1 MTAVLVVLVLLGAW
15 EGYTELSSIDEFILP
30 APSDVARSLYEDRS
44 LLLDNFW
51 VTAQEIGLGLLA
63 ALAAGL
69 LFATA
74 MHFFRP
80 VRRALYPLLIGSQTI
95 PIPLLAPLFVAW
107 WGFNLGPKLA
117 IVAIICFFPM
127 VVPTLDALD
136 RVDADRSRVMRSY
149 GASRWRTF
157 RLVEAPAA
165 LPGLLTGA
173 KLSVAVA
180 TIAAVLAE
188 AAGSEKGL
196 GNLMYKAIPQFETA
210 RSFAA
215 VVVLSAFSVA
225 LFGTLELAERRLL
238 PWSRAHAQGSG
249 R

>member
-1 MTAVLVVLVLLGAW
+1 MIPLLVLIGLLGIWQAYC
-15 EGYTELSSIDEFILP
+15 EIDSVDEFILP
-30 APSDVARSLYEDRS
+30 SPSDVATAMYEDRS

-51 VTAQEIGLGLLA
+51 VTAGEVGLGLLCALVA
-63 ALAAGL
+63 ALICAVV
-69 LFATA
+69 
-74 MHFFRP
+74 MHFSPLIRK
-80 VRRALYPLLIGSQTI
+80 ALYPLLIGSQTI
-95 PIPLLAPLFVAW
+95 PIPLLAPLFVTW

-165 LPGLLTGA
+165 LPGLITGA

-215 VVVLSAFSVA
+215 VVVLSAFSIL
-225 LFGTLELAERRLL
+225 LFAVLELVERTLL
-238 PWSRAHAQGSG
+238 PWSRAHAQGSS
-249 R
+249 